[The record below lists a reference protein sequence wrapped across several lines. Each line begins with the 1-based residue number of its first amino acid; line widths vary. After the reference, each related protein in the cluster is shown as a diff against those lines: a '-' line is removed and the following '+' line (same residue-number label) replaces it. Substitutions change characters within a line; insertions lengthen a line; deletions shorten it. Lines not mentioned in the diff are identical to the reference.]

1 MGIGR
6 AVQLAGRVHHLLGE
20 GCRRVSNQRDM
31 VSKLLRVAR
40 GRLGTGIGQQPYE
53 NDVTDAALFQLQVE
67 VGVRETAALADSGA
81 P

>member
-6 AVQLAGRVHHLLGE
+6 AVQLVGRVHHLLGE

-40 GRLGTGIGQQPYE
+40 GGIGQQPYE